1 MSWEFV
7 LSEDDYRLFRN
18 NISLLEERVVQNF
31 PDSYR
36 NPAILSAIRSVPR
49 HLFVNPG
56 YKFLAYSD
64 NALPTS
70 GGLTTSAPSVIA
82 RMILQAG
89 VAKGDRVLEIGTG
102 TGYQAAV
109 LAEMGV
115 KVCTVEID
123 RPVAETANRVLAQ
136 LGYKIDKRSKAG
148 RKRYLEIRSYFPRRE
163 PIEQFWGNGRNGLAE
178 RSPFDG
184 IIVAASV
191 PHLQHVRSLVGQ
203 LSAAG
208 GRLVVPVGDRLDQ
221 TLHTI
226 ERKGSRIVCDWLE
239 GVSFQF
245 LRLVAGEDTP

>member
-1 MSWEFV
+1 MSWELV
-7 LSEDDYRLFRN
+7 LSEDDYRLFKS
-18 NISLLEERVVQNF
+18 NISLLEERVLQNF
-31 PDSYR
+31 PESCQ

-56 YKFLAYSD
+56 YKFLAYTD

-82 RMILQAG
+82 GMILQAG
-89 VAKGDRVLEIGTG
+89 VVRGDRVLEIGTG

-115 KVCTVEID
+115 KVFTVEID
-123 RPVAETANRVLAQ
+123 GPVAETASRVLAR
-136 LGYKIDKRSKAG
+136 LGYKIDKHTKEGQR
-148 RKRYLEIRSYFPRRE
+148 RYQELKRHFPQRE
-163 PIEQFWGNGRNGLAE
+163 PIEQFWGNGQQGLAK
-178 RSPFDG
+178 RAPFDA

-191 PHLQHVRSLVGQ
+191 PQLQEVRHLASQ
-203 LSAAG
+203 LSKAG

-221 TLHTI
+221 ELQI
-226 ERKGSRIVCDWLE
+226 LERRGGRVRCSALA

-245 LRLVAGEDTP
+245 LRLIPES

>member
-1 MSWEFV
+1 MSWELV
-7 LSEDDYRLFRN
+7 LSEDDYRLFKN
-18 NISLLEERVVQNF
+18 NISLLEERVAQSF
-31 PDSYR
+31 SDSYR
-36 NPAILSAIRSVPR
+36 NPAILAAIRNVPR

-89 VAKGDRVLEIGTG
+89 VVRGDRVLEIGTG

-115 KVCTVEID
+115 KVYTVEID
-123 RPVAETANRVLAQ
+123 GPVAETASRVLAQ
-136 LGYKIDKRSKAG
+136 LGYKIDKRSKEG
-148 RKRYLEIRSYFPRRE
+148 QKRYQELKRHFPQRE
-163 PIEQFWGNGRNGLAE
+163 SVEQFWGNGQQGLAE
-178 RSPFDG
+178 RAPFDG

-191 PHLQHVRSLVGQ
+191 PQLQEVRHLAAQ
-203 LSAAG
+203 LSKAG

-221 TLHTI
+221 ELQII
-226 ERKGSRIVCDWLE
+226 ERKGGRVRCSALE

-245 LRLVAGEDTP
+245 LRLIPES